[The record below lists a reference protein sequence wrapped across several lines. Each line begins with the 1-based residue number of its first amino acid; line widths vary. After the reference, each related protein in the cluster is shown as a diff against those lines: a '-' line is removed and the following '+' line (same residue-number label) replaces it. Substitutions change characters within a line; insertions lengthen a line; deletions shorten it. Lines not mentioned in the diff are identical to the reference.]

1 MVNGR
6 YLTGKLKN
14 NRLFPQNIP
23 HLHSEEVSLLNWKF
37 SSSYES
43 GGTMG
48 LDYMG
53 APKAHSA
60 SSAL

>member
-37 SSSYES
+37 SSSYE
-43 GGTMG
+43 
-48 LDYMG
+48 
-53 APKAHSA
+53 
-60 SSAL
+60 